1 MKYGRG
7 ENIMHL
13 LKIEFE
19 RNIKIEIISERDETV
34 RKTSIEKG
42 RCDSGKR
49 KRKKGHGANLRKIEK
64 IKVWKSI
71 SFCNVAFR
79 IL

>member
-19 RNIKIEIISERDETV
+19 RNLKMEIISERDETV
-34 RKTSIEKG
+34 RKASIEKG

-49 KRKKGHGANLRKIEK
+49 EKRSR
-64 IKVWKSI
+64 SQ
-71 SFCNVAFR
+71 S
-79 IL
+79 